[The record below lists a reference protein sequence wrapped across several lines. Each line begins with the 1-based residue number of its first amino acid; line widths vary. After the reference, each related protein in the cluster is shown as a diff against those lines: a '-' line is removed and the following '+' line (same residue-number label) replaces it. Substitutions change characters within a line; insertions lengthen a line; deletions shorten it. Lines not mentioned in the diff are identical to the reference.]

1 MRRTLTLL
9 ATVAILIGLV
19 AAPAAAD
26 KPIPIGFDEP
36 VLDVNPCT
44 GEEIDLYL
52 TFQGYEHGHLVDD
65 ALWHL
70 FLDVLVHEDNFVH
83 QNNYVRSGA
92 FTSGHTSDGYFLDHG
107 REHWMINDNHK
118 NRKLVVTF
126 HSTWSNEAGSKFAVN
141 GVWRW
146 DFDKD
151 ENLFYPNIR
160 CIRH

>member
-26 KPIPIGFDEP
+26 KPIPITFTFTEG

-44 GEEIDLYL
+44 GAEIELYL
-52 TFQGYEHGHLVDD
+52 TFEGYEHGHLDD
-65 ALWHL
+65 PFTQDDFA
-70 FLDVLVHEDNFVH
+70 H
-83 QNNYVRSGA
+83 QNNYVRGGA
-92 FTSGHTSDGYFLDHG
+92 FTSGYTSDGYVLDHG

-118 NRKLVVTF
+118 NRTLIVTF
-126 HSTWSNEAGSKFAVN
+126 HNMWSNGEGSKFAGN
-141 GVWRW
+141 GVWHI

-151 ENLFYPNIR
+151 EWRYDLNLR